1 MNWNIA
7 LILVAILLMIIG
19 GLVVSGVA
27 YRALLR
33 LFRS

>member
-1 MNWNIA
+1 MTAIA
-7 LILVAILLMIIG
+7 AIVFGIVFLL
-19 GLVVSGVA
+19 LVSGVA